1 MDSTQ
6 RQYHQFLINF
16 VLQLTGLFDSEAAIP
31 FKYFTEK
38 GCDIDIVTEDGK
50 GTLLMHTLESFT
62 QHVSNIEPQCD
73 TKMISGPLAAVLGA
87 KQEAKQAYTQMA
99 ESTAFHSPKAWT
111 APEFSLLEYDVL
123 ILPGG
128 HDKGVKQII
137 ESESLRTHLRQF
149 FPLTKGEMDGKKKVC
164 GAIWCVS

>member
-1 MDSTQ
+1 M
-6 RQYHQFLINF
+6 L
-16 VLQLTGLFDSEAAIP
+16 IP

-99 ESTAFHSPKAWT
+99 ESTVFHSPKAWT

-149 FPLTKGEMDGKKKVC
+149 FPLTKGEVAGKKKVC
-164 GAIWCVS
+164 GAIWCVSFPSEVNMSV